1 MLPREE
7 KYIYEWETKRS
18 KGKWSYLFLTAFV
31 WGSIFPI
38 VIKAFKHAFK
48 GELSFS
54 TLFGDIFTWTFFS
67 YWIKFVIGFFIF
79 AFFMWQL
86 AKRKY
91 LALKRKQVGQRE
103 FPLPAD
109 YGDIRRK

>member
-31 WGSIFPI
+31 WGSVFPI
-38 VIKAFKHAFK
+38 AIKAFKLAFN
-48 GELSFS
+48 GNLSFRNIFS
-54 TLFGDIFTWTFFS
+54 DIFTWPFFF
-67 YWIKFVIGFFIF
+67 YWIKFIAGFFIF

-91 LALKRKQVGQRE
+91 LGLKRKQAAQRE
-103 FPLPAD
+103 IHFQN
-109 YGDIRRK
+109 GSSVRNQ